1 MKHLLNIFC
10 GLMLLFPFAANCQTD
25 LKGIDPRDIKVE
37 ISKYGDT
44 TRYYY
49 DENDNKILH
58 GWQFKDF
65 GLIEERCYYEHGIKR
80 GDRYYCCNY
89 AYDGNEN
96 RSSIE
101 GKLNDNGKLDSIWRK
116 SIDLNMLDV
125 SSWEYVKDRNGFE
138 RWDNG
143 ILIGYTTDRYA
154 HEIDERDTYD
164 FIEKLDDETAAVYSG
179 NVDGLYINNW
189 TVTNVFLRQNG
200 EFDELDEELKKLMD
214 SALKNDLDFSVFNG
228 TQFRIGTIRIYNEK
242 DYEPTIRD
250 QRIFDCGV
258 ENNCDIVSNYRF
270 NLNYKNGT
278 RLTPE
283 YYLFNILTRIKYTPV
298 EEIIRIYDTI
308 EISSDDSVINN
319 FFNYLKNGG
328 GIYFTEKLEY
338 KTFDLDYSE
347 SNKGF
352 PREFDIAKLYYINPD
367 EIGIFENYFK
377 EKKKRDEERKRQEEL
392 KRKKE
397 EVENCLSKIYFF
409 EGNGLSSITDD
420 NVKSSYQKIRSEYV
434 KERYDTITE
443 QDIELL
449 KEFVVFSNKIDDLSK
464 NEMATFN
471 QNNVEIRKVASLLCA
486 DALPIYEK
494 EISIE
499 SKPFDDINGLNSIID
514 EYKNKIKMQED
525 FLKFAKKRQLINE
538 TENSLIEAISGNS
551 VPLKGAMR
559 IATGQDVADIATT
572 VGDLSKE
579 KKSGNKHL
587 EKVYNEYKK
596 SFDFSWSN
604 NGDWAERLNTFA
616 DNQNKYLR
624 CVSLLVEI
632 ESNDAKILEAT
643 KKLKR
648 IKKAYS
654 EYKETLNFETIP
666 HSDDNKTLEEFVQF
680 QTKVFQNIN
689 SKGEFVNDSLKKI
702 KDLNEKKAILT
713 K

>member
-25 LKGIDPRDIKVE
+25 LKDIDPRDIKVE
-37 ISKYGDT
+37 IGEYRDT

-49 DENDNKILH
+49 DEDDNKILH
-58 GWQFKDF
+58 GWQCKYAWSYKHTGSINDW
-65 GLIEERCYYEHGIKR
+65 EYYYYKHGIF
-80 GDRYYCCNY
+80 DMNTYYY
-89 AYDGNEN
+89 TNE
-96 RSSIE
+96 IQ
-101 GKLNDNGKLDSIWRK
+101 GKFTNGKLDSIWYDYNY
-116 SIDLNMLDV
+116 SGDDDDT
-125 SSWEYVKDRNGFE
+125 WEA
-138 RWDNG
+138 WDNG
-143 ILIGYTTDRYA
+143 NLYA
-154 HEIDERDTYD
+154 YRSYKYD
-164 FIEKLDDETAAVYSG
+164 YYDQKKFYFFNFSKVNDETAEVYKG
-179 NVDGLYINNW
+179 DVDGLYIDNF

-200 EFDELDEELKKLMD
+200 EFDELDYELNKLMD

-228 TQFRIGTIRIYNEK
+228 TQFRIGTMRIYNED
-242 DYEPTIRD
+242 DYLPMISESFSID
-250 QRIFDCGV
+250 KNIK
-258 ENNCDIVSNYRF
+258 ENSF
-270 NLNYKNGT
+270 NRNYKNGT
-278 RLTPE
+278 RLTPP
-283 YYLFNILTRIKYTPV
+283 YYVFNILTKIKYIPV

-347 SNKGF
+347 SNEGF

-367 EIGIFENYFK
+367 EIGILENYFK
-377 EKKKRDEERKRQEEL
+377 EKKKRDEERKRQKEL

-409 EGNGLSSITDD
+409 EGNGLNSITDD
-420 NVKSSYQKIRSEYV
+420 NVKSSYQNIRSEYV

-449 KEFVVFSNKIDDLSK
+449 KKFVVFGNKIEDLSK

-486 DALPIYEK
+486 DALSIYEK

-551 VPLKGAMR
+551 VLLKGAMR
-559 IATGQDVADIATT
+559 IATGLATGQDVADIATT
-572 VGDLSKE
+572 VDDLSKE

-587 EKVYNEYKK
+587 KKVYDEYKK

-624 CVSLLVEI
+624 CVSLLAEI

-666 HSDDNKTLEEFVQF
+666 HSDDNKTLEEFVKF

>member
-25 LKGIDPRDIKVE
+25 LKDIDPRDIKVE

-58 GWQFKDF
+58 GWQCKHP
-65 GLIEERCYYEHGIKR
+65 GEYYYWECYSYKHGIF
-80 GDRYYCCNY
+80 DMNTYYYTNY
-89 AYDGNEN
+89 P
-96 RSSIE
+96 SKIQ
-101 GKLNDNGKLDSIWRK
+101 GKFTNGKLDDIWYE
-116 SIDLNMLDV
+116 SNE
-125 SSWEYVKDRNGFE
+125 WEAWDKYNLECWYGSNE
-138 RWDNG
+138 WEIWDNG
-143 ILIGYTTDRYA
+143 NLWAYGYM
-154 HEIDERDTYD
+154 YD
-164 FIEKLDDETAAVYSG
+164 SFQKKFYFVIFRKVNDVTAEVG
-179 NVDGLYINNW
+179 KGEVGELYIDNF

-200 EFDELDEELKKLMD
+200 EFDELDEELNKLMV
-214 SALKNDLDFSVFNG
+214 SALKNDRDFSVFNG
-228 TQFRIGTIRIYNEK
+228 TQFRIGTMRIYNED
-242 DYEPTIRD
+242 DYLPMISKSFSID
-250 QRIFDCGV
+250 KNIK
-258 ENNCDIVSNYRF
+258 ENSF
-270 NLNYKNGT
+270 NRNYKNGT
-278 RLTPE
+278 RLTPP
-283 YYLFNILTRIKYTPV
+283 YYVFNILTKIKFTPV
-298 EEIIRIYDTI
+298 EEIIRIFDTI

-319 FFNYLKNGG
+319 YFNYLKNGG
-328 GIYFTEKLEY
+328 GIYFTENLEY

-347 SNKGF
+347 SNEGF
-352 PREFDIAKLYYINPD
+352 PREFDIAKQYYINPD
-367 EIGIFENYFK
+367 EIGILENYFK
-377 EKKKRDEERKRQEEL
+377 EKKKRDEERKRQKEL

-409 EGNGLSSITDD
+409 EGNGVNSITDD

-449 KEFVVFSNKIDDLSK
+449 KEFVTFGNKIEDLSK

-471 QNNVEIRKVASLLCA
+471 QNNVEIRKVASLHCA

-538 TENSLIEAISGNS
+538 TENSLVEAMSGNS
-551 VPLKGAMR
+551 VLLKGAMR
-559 IATGQDVADIATT
+559 IATGQDVADITTT
-572 VGDLSKE
+572 VDDLSKE

-587 EKVYNEYKK
+587 KKVYDEYKK

-624 CVSLLVEI
+624 CVSLLAEI
-632 ESNDAKILEAT
+632 ESNDAKILEAS

-666 HSDDNKTLEEFVQF
+666 HSDDNKTLEEFVKF

>member
-58 GWQFKDF
+58 GWQCKHLE
-65 GLIEERCYYEHGIKR
+65 GSYWECYSYKHGIF
-80 GDRYYCCNY
+80 DRNTYYYYGYN
-89 AYDGNEN
+89 D
-96 RSSIE
+96 IE
-101 GKLNDNGKLDSIWRK
+101 IKGRFTNGKLDSIWY
-116 SIDLNMLDV
+116 DYNFLGDDDDT
-125 SSWEYVKDRNGFE
+125 WEA
-138 RWDNG
+138 WDNG
-143 ILIGYTTDRYA
+143 NLYAYRY
-154 HEIDERDTYD
+154 YD
-164 FIEKLDDETAAVYSG
+164 NSYREKFYFFNFSKVNDETAGVYKG
-179 NVDGLYINNW
+179 DVDGLSIDNF

-228 TQFRIGTIRIYNEK
+228 TQFRIGTMRIYNED
-242 DYEPTIRD
+242 DYLPMISKSFSIDKNIE
-250 QRIFDCGV
+250 
-258 ENNCDIVSNYRF
+258 ENSF
-270 NLNYKNGT
+270 NRNYKNGT
-278 RLTPE
+278 RLTPP
-283 YYLFNILTRIKYTPV
+283 YYVFNILTKIKYTPV

-319 FFNYLKNGG
+319 CFNHLKNGG

-347 SNKGF
+347 SNEGF
-352 PREFDIAKLYYINPD
+352 PREFDIAKQYYINPD
-367 EIGIFENYFK
+367 EIEIFENYFK
-377 EKKKRDEERKRQEEL
+377 EKKKRDEERKRQKEL

-397 EVENCLSKIYFF
+397 EVEKCLSKIYFF
-409 EGNGLSSITDD
+409 EGNGLNSITDD
-420 NVKSSYQKIRSEYV
+420 NVKSSYQNIRSEYV

-449 KEFVVFSNKIDDLSK
+449 KKFVVFSNKIDDLSK

-551 VPLKGAMR
+551 VLLKGAMR
-559 IATGQDVADIATT
+559 IATGLATGQDVADVATT

-587 EKVYNEYKK
+587 KKVYDEYKK

-624 CVSLLVEI
+624 CVSLLAEI
-632 ESNDAKILEAT
+632 ESNDAKILEAST
-643 KKLKR
+643 KLKR

-666 HSDDNKTLEEFVQF
+666 HSDDNKILEEFLKF

>member
-25 LKGIDPRDIKVE
+25 LKDIDPRDIKVE
-37 ISKYGDT
+37 IGEYRDT

-49 DENDNKILH
+49 DEDDNKILH
-58 GWQFKDF
+58 GWQCKYAWSYKNTGSINDW
-65 GLIEERCYYEHGIKR
+65 EYYYYKHGIF
-80 GDRYYCCNY
+80 DMNTYYY
-89 AYDGNEN
+89 TNE
-96 RSSIE
+96 IQV
-101 GKLNDNGKLDSIWRK
+101 KFTNGKLDSIWYDYNY
-116 SIDLNMLDV
+116 SGDDDDT
-125 SSWEYVKDRNGFE
+125 WEA
-138 RWDNG
+138 WDNG
-143 ILIGYTTDRYA
+143 NLYA
-154 HEIDERDTYD
+154 YRSYKYD
-164 FIEKLDDETAAVYSG
+164 YYDQKKFYFFNFSKVNDETAEVYKG
-179 NVDGLYINNW
+179 DVDGLYIDNF

-200 EFDELDEELKKLMD
+200 EFDELDYELNKLMD

-228 TQFRIGTIRIYNEK
+228 TQFRIGTMRIYNED
-242 DYEPTIRD
+242 DYLPMISESFSID
-250 QRIFDCGV
+250 KNIK
-258 ENNCDIVSNYRF
+258 ENSF

-283 YYLFNILTRIKYTPV
+283 YYLFNILTRIKFTPV
-298 EEIIRIYDTI
+298 EEIIRICDTI

-347 SNKGF
+347 SNEGF

-377 EKKKRDEERKRQEEL
+377 EKKKRDEERKRQKEL
-392 KRKKE
+392 ERKKE
-397 EVENCLSKIYFF
+397 EVEKCLSKIYFF
-409 EGNGLSSITDD
+409 EGNGLDSITDD

-449 KEFVVFSNKIDDLSK
+449 KKFVVFGNKIEDLSK

-551 VPLKGAMR
+551 VLLKGAMR
-559 IATGQDVADIATT
+559 IATGLATGQDVADIATT
-572 VGDLSKE
+572 VDDLSKE

-587 EKVYNEYKK
+587 KKVYDEYKK

-624 CVSLLVEI
+624 CVSLLAEI
-632 ESNDAKILEAT
+632 ESNDAKILEAS

-666 HSDDNKTLEEFVQF
+666 HSDDNKTLEEFVKF
-680 QTKVFQNIN
+680 QTKVFQNIT

>member
-10 GLMLLFPFAANCQTD
+10 GLMLLFPFAANCQTN

-58 GWQFKDF
+58 GWQCKHLE
-65 GLIEERCYYEHGIKR
+65 GSYWECYSYKHGIF
-80 GDRYYCCNY
+80 DRNTYYYYGYN
-89 AYDGNEN
+89 D
-96 RSSIE
+96 IE
-101 GKLNDNGKLDSIWRK
+101 IKGRFTNGKLDSIWY
-116 SIDLNMLDV
+116 DYNFFGDDDDT
-125 SSWEYVKDRNGFE
+125 WEA
-138 RWDNG
+138 WDNG
-143 ILIGYTTDRYA
+143 DLYAYRSCSGYMYGYRKKFYFFNF
-154 HEIDERDTYD
+154 R
-164 FIEKLDDETAAVYSG
+164 KVDDETAEVYKG
-179 NVDGLYINNW
+179 DVDGLSIDNF

-228 TQFRIGTIRIYNEK
+228 TQFRIGTMRIYNED
-242 DYEPTIRD
+242 DYLPMISKSFSIDKNIE
-250 QRIFDCGV
+250 
-258 ENNCDIVSNYRF
+258 ENSF

-283 YYLFNILTRIKYTPV
+283 YYLFNILTRIKFTPV
-298 EEIIRIYDTI
+298 EEIIRICDTI

-328 GIYFTEKLEY
+328 GIYFTENLEY

-347 SNKGF
+347 SNEGF

-377 EKKKRDEERKRQEEL
+377 EKKKRDEERKRQKEL
-392 KRKKE
+392 ERKKE
-397 EVENCLSKIYFF
+397 EVEKCLSKIYFF
-409 EGNGLSSITDD
+409 EGNGLNSITDD

-449 KEFVVFSNKIDDLSK
+449 KKFVDFGNKIEDLSK

-551 VPLKGAMR
+551 VLLKGAMR
-559 IATGQDVADIATT
+559 IATGLATGQDVADIATT
-572 VGDLSKE
+572 VDDLSKE

-587 EKVYNEYKK
+587 KKVYDEYKK

-624 CVSLLVEI
+624 CVSLLAEI

-666 HSDDNKTLEEFVQF
+666 HSDDNKTLEEFVKF

>member
-25 LKGIDPRDIKVE
+25 LKDIDPRDIKVE
-37 ISKYGDT
+37 IGEYRDT

-49 DENDNKILH
+49 DEDDNKILH
-58 GWQFKDF
+58 GWQCKYACSYKHTGSINDW
-65 GLIEERCYYEHGIKR
+65 EYYYYKHGIF
-80 GDRYYCCNY
+80 DMNTYYY
-89 AYDGNEN
+89 TNE
-96 RSSIE
+96 IQ
-101 GKLNDNGKLDSIWRK
+101 GKFTNGKLDSIWYDYNY
-116 SIDLNMLDV
+116 SGDDDDT
-125 SSWEYVKDRNGFE
+125 WEA
-138 RWDNG
+138 WDNG
-143 ILIGYTTDRYA
+143 NLYA
-154 HEIDERDTYD
+154 YRSYKYD
-164 FIEKLDDETAAVYSG
+164 YHDQTKFYFFNFSKVNDETAEVYKG
-179 NVDGLYINNW
+179 DVDGLSIDNF

-214 SALKNDLDFSVFNG
+214 SAFKNDLDFSVFNG
-228 TQFRIGTIRIYNEK
+228 TQFRIGTMRIYNED
-242 DYEPTIRD
+242 DYLPMISESFSID
-250 QRIFDCGV
+250 KNIK
-258 ENNCDIVSNYRF
+258 ENSF

-278 RLTPE
+278 RLTPP
-283 YYLFNILTRIKYTPV
+283 YYVFYILTRIKFTPV

-328 GIYFTEKLEY
+328 GIYFTENLEY

-347 SNKGF
+347 SNEGF

-367 EIGIFENYFK
+367 EIGILENYFK
-377 EKKKRDEERKRQEEL
+377 EKKKRDEERKRQKEL

-397 EVENCLSKIYFF
+397 EVEDCLSKIYFF
-409 EGNGLSSITDD
+409 EGNGLNFITDD

-449 KEFVVFSNKIDDLSK
+449 KKFVVFSNKIDDLSK

-551 VPLKGAMR
+551 VLLKGAMR
-559 IATGQDVADIATT
+559 IATGLATGQDVADIATT
-572 VGDLSKE
+572 VDDLSKE

-587 EKVYNEYKK
+587 KKVYNEYKK

-624 CVSLLVEI
+624 CVSLLAEI
-632 ESNDAKILEAT
+632 ESNDAKILEAS

-654 EYKETLNFETIP
+654 EYKETLIFETIP
-666 HSDDNKTLEEFVQF
+666 HSDDNKTLEEFVKF

>member
-58 GWQFKDF
+58 GWQCKEYE
-65 GLIEERCYYEHGIKR
+65 GYWERYSYKHGIF
-80 GDRYYCCNY
+80 DRNTYYYTNY
-89 AYDGNEN
+89 PNK
-96 RSSIE
+96 IQ
-101 GKLNDNGKLDSIWRK
+101 GKFTNGKLDDIWYE
-116 SIDLNMLDV
+116 SNE
-125 SSWEYVKDRNGFE
+125 WEA
-138 RWDNG
+138 WDNG
-143 ILIGYTTDRYA
+143 NLYA
-154 HEIDERDTYD
+154 YRSSDGGQRKVFT
-164 FIEKLDDETAAVYSG
+164 FRKVNDETAEVYRG
-179 NVDGLYINNW
+179 AVDGLYIDNF

-200 EFDELDEELKKLMD
+200 EFDELDEELNKLMY
-214 SALKNDLDFSVFNG
+214 SALKNDFSVFNG
-228 TQFRIGTIRIYNEK
+228 TQFRIGTMRIYNED
-242 DYEPTIRD
+242 DYLPMISKSFSID
-250 QRIFDCGV
+250 KNIK
-258 ENNCDIVSNYRF
+258 ENSF
-270 NLNYKNGT
+270 NRNYKNGT

-283 YYLFNILTRIKYTPV
+283 YYVFNILTRIKFTPV
-298 EEIIRIYDTI
+298 EEIIRIFDTI
-308 EISSDDSVINN
+308 EISSDDSIINN
-319 FFNYLKNGG
+319 FVNYLKNGG
-328 GIYFTEKLEY
+328 GIYFTENLEY
-338 KTFDLDYSE
+338 KTFE
-347 SNKGF
+347 GF
-352 PREFDIAKLYYINPD
+352 PRDIAKQYYINPD
-367 EIGIFENYFK
+367 EIGILENYFK

-409 EGNGLSSITDD
+409 EGNGVNSITDD

-449 KEFVVFSNKIDDLSK
+449 KEFVTFGNKIEDLSK

-471 QNNVEIRKVASLLCA
+471 QNNVEIRKVASLHCA

-538 TENSLIEAISGNS
+538 TENSLVEAISGNS
-551 VPLKGAMR
+551 VLLKGAMR

-572 VGDLSKE
+572 VGDLSEE

-587 EKVYNEYKK
+587 KKVYDEYKK

-624 CVSLLVEI
+624 CVSLLAEI

-666 HSDDNKTLEEFVQF
+666 HSDDNKTLEEFVKF
-680 QTKVFQNIN
+680 QTKVFQNIT

>member
-25 LKGIDPRDIKVE
+25 LKDIDPRDIKVE
-37 ISKYGDT
+37 IGEYRDT

-49 DENDNKILH
+49 DEDDNKILH
-58 GWQFKDF
+58 GWQCKYAWSYKHTGSINDW
-65 GLIEERCYYEHGIKR
+65 EYYYYKHGIF
-80 GDRYYCCNY
+80 DMNTYYY
-89 AYDGNEN
+89 TNE
-96 RSSIE
+96 IQ
-101 GKLNDNGKLDSIWRK
+101 GKFTNGKLDSIWYDYNY
-116 SIDLNMLDV
+116 SGDDDDT
-125 SSWEYVKDRNGFE
+125 WEA
-138 RWDNG
+138 WDNG
-143 ILIGYTTDRYA
+143 NLYA
-154 HEIDERDTYD
+154 YRSYKYD
-164 FIEKLDDETAAVYSG
+164 YYDQKKFYFFNFSKVNDETAEVYKG
-179 NVDGLYINNW
+179 DVDGLYIDNF

-200 EFDELDEELKKLMD
+200 EFDELDYELNKLMD

-228 TQFRIGTIRIYNEK
+228 TQFRIGTMRIYNED
-242 DYEPTIRD
+242 DYLPMISESFSID
-250 QRIFDCGV
+250 KNIK
-258 ENNCDIVSNYRF
+258 ENSF
-270 NLNYKNGT
+270 NRNYKNGT
-278 RLTPE
+278 RLTPP
-283 YYLFNILTRIKYTPV
+283 YYVFNILTKIKYTPV

-328 GIYFTEKLEY
+328 GIYFTKKLEY

-347 SNKGF
+347 SNEGF

-367 EIGIFENYFK
+367 EIGILENYFK

-392 KRKKE
+392 KRKKQ
-397 EVENCLSKIYFF
+397 EVENYLSKIYFF
-409 EGNGLSSITDD
+409 EGNGLNSITDD

-449 KEFVVFSNKIDDLSK
+449 KKFVVFSNKIDDLSK

-486 DALPIYEK
+486 DALSIYEK

-551 VPLKGAMR
+551 VLLKGAMR
-559 IATGQDVADIATT
+559 IATGLATGQDVSDIATT
-572 VGDLSKE
+572 VDDLSKE

-587 EKVYNEYKK
+587 KKVYDEYKK

-624 CVSLLVEI
+624 CVSLLAEI

-666 HSDDNKTLEEFVQF
+666 HSDDNKTLEEFVKF

>member
-37 ISKYGDT
+37 IGGYGDT

-49 DENDNKILH
+49 DEDDNKILH
-58 GWQFKDF
+58 GWQCKAVYVGSF
-65 GLIEERCYYEHGIKR
+65 GYDIIQECYSYKHGIF
-80 GDRYYCCNY
+80 DMNTYYY
-89 AYDGNEN
+89 YYYDYSDLKIKG
-96 RSSIE
+96 RFT
-101 GKLNDNGKLDSIWRK
+101 NGKLDSIWYDYNY
-116 SIDLNMLDV
+116 SGDDDDT
-125 SSWEYVKDRNGFE
+125 WEA
-138 RWDNG
+138 WDNG
-143 ILIGYTTDRYA
+143 NLYA
-154 HEIDERDTYD
+154 YRSYD
-164 FIEKLDDETAAVYSG
+164 NGQRMFFFRKVDDETAEVYKG
-179 NVDGLYINNW
+179 DVDGLSIDNF

-228 TQFRIGTIRIYNEK
+228 TQFRIGTMRIYNEY
-242 DYEPTIRD
+242 DYKPMISNSFSID
-250 QRIFDCGV
+250 KNIK
-258 ENNCDIVSNYRF
+258 ENSF
-270 NLNYKNGT
+270 NRNYKNGT

-499 SKPFDDINGLNSIID
+499 AKPFDDINGLNSIID

-579 KKSGNKHL
+579 KNPAISIWKKYIMNIKSHL
-587 EKVYNEYKK
+587 I
-596 SFDFSWSN
+596 
-604 NGDWAERLNTFA
+604 
-616 DNQNKYLR
+616 
-624 CVSLLVEI
+624 SLGVIMEI
-632 ESNDAKILEAT
+632 GQRD
-643 KKLKR
+643 
-648 IKKAYS
+648 
-654 EYKETLNFETIP
+654 
-666 HSDDNKTLEEFVQF
+666 
-680 QTKVFQNIN
+680 
-689 SKGEFVNDSLKKI
+689 
-702 KDLNEKKAILT
+702 
-713 K
+713 

>member
-25 LKGIDPRDIKVE
+25 LKDIDPRDIKVE
-37 ISKYGDT
+37 IGEYRDT

-49 DENDNKILH
+49 DEDDNKILH
-58 GWQFKDF
+58 GWQCKYAWSYKHTGSINDW
-65 GLIEERCYYEHGIKR
+65 EYYYYKHGIF
-80 GDRYYCCNY
+80 DMNTYYY
-89 AYDGNEN
+89 TNE
-96 RSSIE
+96 IQ
-101 GKLNDNGKLDSIWRK
+101 GKFTNGKLDSIWYDYNY
-116 SIDLNMLDV
+116 SGDDDDT
-125 SSWEYVKDRNGFE
+125 WEA
-138 RWDNG
+138 WDNG
-143 ILIGYTTDRYA
+143 NLYA
-154 HEIDERDTYD
+154 YRSYKYD
-164 FIEKLDDETAAVYSG
+164 YYDQKKFYFFNFSKVNDETAEVYKG
-179 NVDGLYINNW
+179 DVDGLYIDNF

-200 EFDELDEELKKLMD
+200 EFDELDYELNKLMD

-228 TQFRIGTIRIYNEK
+228 TQFRIGTMRIYNED
-242 DYEPTIRD
+242 DYLPMISESFSID
-250 QRIFDCGV
+250 KNIK
-258 ENNCDIVSNYRF
+258 ENSF
-270 NLNYKNGT
+270 NRNYKNGT
-278 RLTPE
+278 RLTPP
-283 YYLFNILTRIKYTPV
+283 YYVFNILTRIKFTPV

-347 SNKGF
+347 SNEGF

-367 EIGIFENYFK
+367 EIGILENYFK
-377 EKKKRDEERKRQEEL
+377 EKKKRDEERKRQKEL

-409 EGNGLSSITDD
+409 EGNGLNSITDD
-420 NVKSSYQKIRSEYV
+420 NVKSSYQNIRSEYV

-449 KEFVVFSNKIDDLSK
+449 KKFVVFGNKIEDLSK

-486 DALPIYEK
+486 DALSIYEK

-551 VPLKGAMR
+551 VLLKGAMR
-559 IATGQDVADIATT
+559 IATGLATGQDVADIATT
-572 VGDLSKE
+572 VDDLSKE

-587 EKVYNEYKK
+587 KKVYDEYKK

-624 CVSLLVEI
+624 CVSLLAEI

-666 HSDDNKTLEEFVQF
+666 HSDDNKTLEEFLKF

>member
-10 GLMLLFPFAANCQTD
+10 GLMLLFPFAANCQTN

-58 GWQFKDF
+58 GWQCKHLE
-65 GLIEERCYYEHGIKR
+65 GSYWECYSYKHGIF
-80 GDRYYCCNY
+80 DRNTYYYYGYN
-89 AYDGNEN
+89 D
-96 RSSIE
+96 IE
-101 GKLNDNGKLDSIWRK
+101 IKGRFTNGKLDSIWY
-116 SIDLNMLDV
+116 DYNFFGDDDDT
-125 SSWEYVKDRNGFE
+125 WEA
-138 RWDNG
+138 WDNG
-143 ILIGYTTDRYA
+143 DLYAYRSCSGYMYGYRKKFYFFNF
-154 HEIDERDTYD
+154 R
-164 FIEKLDDETAAVYSG
+164 KVDDETAEVYKG
-179 NVDGLYINNW
+179 DVDGLSIDNF
-189 TVTNVFLRQNG
+189 TITNVFLRQNG

-228 TQFRIGTIRIYNEK
+228 TQFRIGTMRIYNED
-242 DYEPTIRD
+242 DYLPMISKSFSIDKNIE
-250 QRIFDCGV
+250 
-258 ENNCDIVSNYRF
+258 ENSF

-283 YYLFNILTRIKYTPV
+283 YYLFNILTRIKFTPV
-298 EEIIRIYDTI
+298 EEIIRICDTI

-347 SNKGF
+347 SNEGF

-367 EIGIFENYFK
+367 EIGILENYFK
-377 EKKKRDEERKRQEEL
+377 EKKKRDEERKRQKEL

-409 EGNGLSSITDD
+409 EGNGLNSITDD
-420 NVKSSYQKIRSEYV
+420 NVKSSYQNIRSEYV

-449 KEFVVFSNKIDDLSK
+449 KKFVVFGNKIEDLSK

-486 DALPIYEK
+486 DALSIYEK

-551 VPLKGAMR
+551 VLLKGAMR
-559 IATGQDVADIATT
+559 IATGLATGQDVADIATT
-572 VGDLSKE
+572 VDDLSKE

-587 EKVYNEYKK
+587 KKVYDEYKK

-624 CVSLLVEI
+624 CVSLLAEI

-666 HSDDNKTLEEFVQF
+666 HSDDNKTLEEFVKF

>member
-10 GLMLLFPFAANCQTD
+10 GLMLFFPFAANCQTD

-49 DENDNKILH
+49 NENDNKILH
-58 GWQFKDF
+58 GWQCKHLE
-65 GLIEERCYYEHGIKR
+65 GSYWECYSYKHGIF
-80 GDRYYCCNY
+80 DRNTYYYYGYN
-89 AYDGNEN
+89 D
-96 RSSIE
+96 IE
-101 GKLNDNGKLDSIWRK
+101 IKGRFTNGKLDSIWY
-116 SIDLNMLDV
+116 DYNFLGDDDDT
-125 SSWEYVKDRNGFE
+125 WEA
-138 RWDNG
+138 WDNG
-143 ILIGYTTDRYA
+143 NLYAYRRY
-154 HEIDERDTYD
+154 YD
-164 FIEKLDDETAAVYSG
+164 NSYRGKSYFFNFSKVNDETAGVYKG
-179 NVDGLYINNW
+179 DVDGLSIDNF

-228 TQFRIGTIRIYNEK
+228 TQFRIGTMRIYNED
-242 DYEPTIRD
+242 DYLPMISKSFSIDKNIE
-250 QRIFDCGV
+250 
-258 ENNCDIVSNYRF
+258 ENSF

-283 YYLFNILTRIKYTPV
+283 YYLFNILTRIKFTPV

-328 GIYFTEKLEY
+328 GIYFTENLEY

-347 SNKGF
+347 SNEGF

-392 KRKKE
+392 KRKKQ
-397 EVENCLSKIYFF
+397 EVENYLSKIYFF
-409 EGNGLSSITDD
+409 EGNGVNSITDD
-420 NVKSSYQKIRSEYV
+420 NVKSSYQKIRSKYV

-449 KEFVVFSNKIDDLSK
+449 KKFIVFSNKIDDLSK

-499 SKPFDDINGLNSIID
+499 SKPFDDINGLHSIID

-551 VPLKGAMR
+551 VLLKGAMR
-559 IATGQDVADIATT
+559 IATGLATGQDVADIATT
-572 VGDLSKE
+572 VDDLSKE

-587 EKVYNEYKK
+587 KKVYDEYKK

-624 CVSLLVEI
+624 CVSLLAEI
-632 ESNDAKILEAT
+632 ESNDAKILEAS

-666 HSDDNKTLEEFVQF
+666 HSDDNKTLEEFVKF

>member
-10 GLMLLFPFAANCQTD
+10 GLMLLFPFAANCQTN

-58 GWQFKDF
+58 GWQCKHLE
-65 GLIEERCYYEHGIKR
+65 GSYWECYSYKHGIF
-80 GDRYYCCNY
+80 DRNTYYYYGYN
-89 AYDGNEN
+89 D
-96 RSSIE
+96 IE
-101 GKLNDNGKLDSIWRK
+101 IKGRFTNGKLDSIWYDYNFIR
-116 SIDLNMLDV
+116 DDDDN
-125 SSWEYVKDRNGFE
+125 WEA
-138 RWDNG
+138 WDNG
-143 ILIGYTTDRYA
+143 NLYAYRRYYGNYYYGNYY
-154 HEIDERDTYD
+154 R
-164 FIEKLDDETAAVYSG
+164 EKFYFFNFSKVNDETAGVYKG
-179 NVDGLYINNW
+179 DVDGLSIDNF

-200 EFDELDEELKKLMD
+200 EFDELDYELNKLMD

-228 TQFRIGTIRIYNEK
+228 TQFRIGTMRIYNED
-242 DYEPTIRD
+242 DYLPMISKSFSID
-250 QRIFDCGV
+250 KNIK
-258 ENNCDIVSNYRF
+258 ENSF
-270 NLNYKNGT
+270 NRNYKNGT

-283 YYLFNILTRIKYTPV
+283 YYLFNILTRIKFTPV

-308 EISSDDSVINN
+308 EISSDDSIINN
-319 FFNYLKNGG
+319 FVNYLKNGG
-328 GIYFTEKLEY
+328 GIYFTENLEY

-347 SNKGF
+347 SNEGF
-352 PREFDIAKLYYINPD
+352 PREFDIAKQYYINPD
-367 EIGIFENYFK
+367 EIGILENYFK
-377 EKKKRDEERKRQEEL
+377 EKKKRDEERKRQKEL

-409 EGNGLSSITDD
+409 EGNGLNSITDD

-449 KEFVVFSNKIDDLSK
+449 KKFVVFSNKIDDLSK

-471 QNNVEIRKVASLLCA
+471 QNNVEIRKVASLHCA

-538 TENSLIEAISGNS
+538 TENSLVEAISGNS
-551 VPLKGAMR
+551 VLLKGAMR
-559 IATGQDVADIATT
+559 IATGLATGQDVADIATN
-572 VGDLSKE
+572 VEDLSKE

-587 EKVYNEYKK
+587 KKVYDEYKK

-624 CVSLLVEI
+624 CVSLLAEI

-666 HSDDNKTLEEFVQF
+666 HSDDNKTLEEFVKF

>member
-58 GWQFKDF
+58 GWQCKYAGD
-65 GLIEERCYYEHGIKR
+65 GYYYRECYSYKHGIF
-80 GDRYYCCNY
+80 DMNTYYY
-89 AYDGNEN
+89 TKMYTYYYGNPNE
-96 RSSIE
+96 IQ
-101 GKLNDNGKLDSIWRK
+101 GKFTNGKLDSIWYDYNFR
-116 SIDLNMLDV
+116 DDDYDDT
-125 SSWEYVKDRNGFE
+125 WEA
-138 RWDNG
+138 WDNG
-143 ILIGYTTDRYA
+143 NLYA
-154 HEIDERDTYD
+154 YRSDKYYD
-164 FIEKLDDETAAVYSG
+164 DHYRSFNFSKVNDETAAVYKG
-179 NVDGLYINNW
+179 DVDGLSIDNF

-228 TQFRIGTIRIYNEK
+228 TQFRIGTMRIYNEY
-242 DYEPTIRD
+242 DYKPMISNSFSID
-250 QRIFDCGV
+250 KNIK
-258 ENNCDIVSNYRF
+258 ENSF

-434 KERYDTITE
+434 KEGYDTITE

-579 KKSGNKHL
+579 KNPAISIWKKYIMNIKSHL
-587 EKVYNEYKK
+587 I
-596 SFDFSWSN
+596 
-604 NGDWAERLNTFA
+604 
-616 DNQNKYLR
+616 
-624 CVSLLVEI
+624 SLGVIMEI
-632 ESNDAKILEAT
+632 GQRD
-643 KKLKR
+643 
-648 IKKAYS
+648 
-654 EYKETLNFETIP
+654 
-666 HSDDNKTLEEFVQF
+666 
-680 QTKVFQNIN
+680 
-689 SKGEFVNDSLKKI
+689 
-702 KDLNEKKAILT
+702 
-713 K
+713 

>member
-10 GLMLLFPFAANCQTD
+10 GLMLLFPFAANCQTN

-58 GWQFKDF
+58 GWQCKHLE
-65 GLIEERCYYEHGIKR
+65 GSYWECYSYKHGIF
-80 GDRYYCCNY
+80 DRNTYYYYGYN
-89 AYDGNEN
+89 D
-96 RSSIE
+96 IE
-101 GKLNDNGKLDSIWRK
+101 IKGRFTNGKLDSIWY
-116 SIDLNMLDV
+116 DYNFFGDDDDT
-125 SSWEYVKDRNGFE
+125 WEA
-138 RWDNG
+138 WDNG
-143 ILIGYTTDRYA
+143 DLYAYRSCSGYMYGYRKKFYFFNF
-154 HEIDERDTYD
+154 R
-164 FIEKLDDETAAVYSG
+164 KVDDETAEVYKG
-179 NVDGLYINNW
+179 DVDGLSIDNF

-228 TQFRIGTIRIYNEK
+228 TQFRIGTMRIYNED
-242 DYEPTIRD
+242 DYLPMISKSFSIDKNIE
-250 QRIFDCGV
+250 
-258 ENNCDIVSNYRF
+258 ENSF

-283 YYLFNILTRIKYTPV
+283 YYLFNILTRIKFTPV
-298 EEIIRIYDTI
+298 EEIIRICDTI

-347 SNKGF
+347 SNEGF

-367 EIGIFENYFK
+367 EIGILENYFK
-377 EKKKRDEERKRQEEL
+377 EKKKRDEERKRQKEL

-409 EGNGLSSITDD
+409 EGNGLNSITDD
-420 NVKSSYQKIRSEYV
+420 NVKSSYQNIRSEYV

-449 KEFVVFSNKIDDLSK
+449 KKFVVFGNKIEDLSK

-486 DALPIYEK
+486 DALSIYEK

-551 VPLKGAMR
+551 VLLKGAMR
-559 IATGQDVADIATT
+559 IATGLATGQDVADIATT
-572 VGDLSKE
+572 VDDLSKE

-587 EKVYNEYKK
+587 KKVYDEYKK

-624 CVSLLVEI
+624 CVSLLAEI

-666 HSDDNKTLEEFVQF
+666 HSDDNKTLEEFVKF

>member
-37 ISKYGDT
+37 IGGYGDT

-58 GWQFKDF
+58 GWQCKYAGDYYYNRYYR
-65 GLIEERCYYEHGIKR
+65 ECYSYKHGIFDMNTYYYYYKN
-80 GDRYYCCNY
+80 GDLKIKGRFT
-89 AYDGNEN
+89 
-96 RSSIE
+96 
-101 GKLNDNGKLDSIWRK
+101 NGKLDSIWYDYNY
-116 SIDLNMLDV
+116 SGDDDDT
-125 SSWEYVKDRNGFE
+125 WEA
-138 RWDNG
+138 WDNG
-143 ILIGYTTDRYA
+143 NLYA
-154 HEIDERDTYD
+154 YRSDKYYD
-164 FIEKLDDETAAVYSG
+164 DHYRSFNFSKVNDETAAVYKG
-179 NVDGLYINNW
+179 DVDGLSIDNF

-214 SALKNDLDFSVFNG
+214 GALKNDLDFSVFNG
-228 TQFRIGTIRIYNEK
+228 TQFRIGTMRIYNEY
-242 DYEPTIRD
+242 DYKPMISNSFSID
-250 QRIFDCGV
+250 KNIK
-258 ENNCDIVSNYRF
+258 ENSF

-538 TENSLIEAISGNS
+538 TENSLTLIPQHYYKYNF
-551 VPLKGAMR
+551 
-559 IATGQDVADIATT
+559 
-572 VGDLSKE
+572 LS
-579 KKSGNKHL
+579 
-587 EKVYNEYKK
+587 
-596 SFDFSWSN
+596 
-604 NGDWAERLNTFA
+604 T
-616 DNQNKYLR
+616 
-624 CVSLLVEI
+624 
-632 ESNDAKILEAT
+632 
-643 KKLKR
+643 
-648 IKKAYS
+648 
-654 EYKETLNFETIP
+654 
-666 HSDDNKTLEEFVQF
+666 
-680 QTKVFQNIN
+680 
-689 SKGEFVNDSLKKI
+689 
-702 KDLNEKKAILT
+702 
-713 K
+713 

>member
-25 LKGIDPRDIKVE
+25 LKDIDPRDIKVE
-37 ISKYGDT
+37 IGEYRDT

-49 DENDNKILH
+49 DEDDNKILH
-58 GWQFKDF
+58 GWQCKYAWSYKHTGSINDW
-65 GLIEERCYYEHGIKR
+65 EYYYYKHGIF
-80 GDRYYCCNY
+80 DMNTYYY
-89 AYDGNEN
+89 TNE
-96 RSSIE
+96 IQ
-101 GKLNDNGKLDSIWRK
+101 GKFTNGKLDSIWYDYNY
-116 SIDLNMLDV
+116 SGDDDDT
-125 SSWEYVKDRNGFE
+125 WEA
-138 RWDNG
+138 WDNG
-143 ILIGYTTDRYA
+143 NLYA
-154 HEIDERDTYD
+154 YRSYKYD
-164 FIEKLDDETAAVYSG
+164 YYDQKKFYFFNFSKVNDETAEVYKG
-179 NVDGLYINNW
+179 DVDGLYIDNF

-200 EFDELDEELKKLMD
+200 EFDELDYELNKLMD

-228 TQFRIGTIRIYNEK
+228 TQFRIGTMRIYNED
-242 DYEPTIRD
+242 DYLPMISESFSID
-250 QRIFDCGV
+250 KNIK
-258 ENNCDIVSNYRF
+258 ENSF
-270 NLNYKNGT
+270 NRNYKNGT
-278 RLTPE
+278 RLTPP
-283 YYLFNILTRIKYTPV
+283 YYVFNILTKIKYTPV

-328 GIYFTEKLEY
+328 GIYFTENLEY

-347 SNKGF
+347 SNEGF

-367 EIGIFENYFK
+367 EIGILENYFK

-392 KRKKE
+392 KRKKQ
-397 EVENCLSKIYFF
+397 EVENYLSKIYFF
-409 EGNGLSSITDD
+409 EGNGLNSITDD

-449 KEFVVFSNKIDDLSK
+449 KKFVVFSNKIDDLSK

-486 DALPIYEK
+486 DALSIYEK

-551 VPLKGAMR
+551 VLLKGAMR
-559 IATGQDVADIATT
+559 IATGLATGQDVADIATT
-572 VGDLSKE
+572 VDDLSKE

-587 EKVYNEYKK
+587 KKVYDEYKK

-624 CVSLLVEI
+624 CVSLLAEI

-666 HSDDNKTLEEFVQF
+666 HSDDNKTLEEFVKF

>member
-10 GLMLLFPFAANCQTD
+10 GLMLLFPFAANCQTN

-49 DENDNKILH
+49 DEDDNKILH
-58 GWQFKDF
+58 GWQCKHLE
-65 GLIEERCYYEHGIKR
+65 GSYWECYSYKHGIF
-80 GDRYYCCNY
+80 DRNTYYYYGYN
-89 AYDGNEN
+89 D
-96 RSSIE
+96 IE
-101 GKLNDNGKLDSIWRK
+101 IKGRFTNGKLDSIWY
-116 SIDLNMLDV
+116 DYNFFGDDDDT
-125 SSWEYVKDRNGFE
+125 WEA
-138 RWDNG
+138 WDNG
-143 ILIGYTTDRYA
+143 DLYAYRSCSGYMYGYRKKFYFFNF
-154 HEIDERDTYD
+154 R
-164 FIEKLDDETAAVYSG
+164 KVDDETAEVYKG
-179 NVDGLYINNW
+179 DVDGLSIDNF

-228 TQFRIGTIRIYNEK
+228 TQFRIGTMRIYNED
-242 DYEPTIRD
+242 DYLPMISKSFSIDKNIE
-250 QRIFDCGV
+250 
-258 ENNCDIVSNYRF
+258 ENSF

-283 YYLFNILTRIKYTPV
+283 YYLFNILTRIKFTPV
-298 EEIIRIYDTI
+298 EEIIRICDTI

-347 SNKGF
+347 SNEGF

-367 EIGIFENYFK
+367 EIGILENYFK

-392 KRKKE
+392 KRKKQ
-397 EVENCLSKIYFF
+397 EVENYLSKIYFF
-409 EGNGLSSITDD
+409 EGNGLNSITDD
-420 NVKSSYQKIRSEYV
+420 NVKSSYQNIRSEYV

-449 KEFVVFSNKIDDLSK
+449 KKFVVFSNKIDDLSK

-486 DALPIYEK
+486 DALSIYEK

-551 VPLKGAMR
+551 VLLKGAMR
-559 IATGQDVADIATT
+559 IATGLATGQDVADIATT
-572 VGDLSKE
+572 VDDLSKE

-587 EKVYNEYKK
+587 KKVYDEYKK

-624 CVSLLVEI
+624 CVSLLDEI

-666 HSDDNKTLEEFVQF
+666 HSDDNKTLEEFVKF

>member
-25 LKGIDPRDIKVE
+25 LKDIDPRDIKVE
-37 ISKYGDT
+37 IGEYRDT

-49 DENDNKILH
+49 DEDDNKILH
-58 GWQFKDF
+58 GWQCKYAWSYKHTGSINDW
-65 GLIEERCYYEHGIKR
+65 EYYYYKHGIF
-80 GDRYYCCNY
+80 DRNTYYY
-89 AYDGNEN
+89 TNE
-96 RSSIE
+96 IQ
-101 GKLNDNGKLDSIWRK
+101 GKFTNGKLDSIWYDYNY
-116 SIDLNMLDV
+116 SGGDDDT
-125 SSWEYVKDRNGFE
+125 WEA
-138 RWDNG
+138 WDNG
-143 ILIGYTTDRYA
+143 NLYA
-154 HEIDERDTYD
+154 YRSYKYD
-164 FIEKLDDETAAVYSG
+164 YYDQKKFYFFNFSKVNDETAEVYKG
-179 NVDGLYINNW
+179 DVDGLYIDNF

-200 EFDELDEELKKLMD
+200 EFDELDYELNKLMD

-228 TQFRIGTIRIYNEK
+228 TQFRIGTMRIYNED
-242 DYEPTIRD
+242 DYLPMISESFSID
-250 QRIFDCGV
+250 KNIK
-258 ENNCDIVSNYRF
+258 ENSF
-270 NLNYKNGT
+270 NRNYKNGT
-278 RLTPE
+278 RLTPP
-283 YYLFNILTRIKYTPV
+283 YYVFNILTKIKYTPV

-347 SNKGF
+347 SNEGF

-377 EKKKRDEERKRQEEL
+377 EKKKRDEERKRQKEL

-409 EGNGLSSITDD
+409 EGNGVNSITDD

-449 KEFVVFSNKIDDLSK
+449 KEFVIFGNKIEDLSK

-551 VPLKGAMR
+551 VLLKGAMR
-559 IATGQDVADIATT
+559 IATGLATGQDVADVATT

-587 EKVYNEYKK
+587 KKVYDEYKK

-624 CVSLLVEI
+624 CVSLLAEI
-632 ESNDAKILEAT
+632 ESNDAKILEAST
-643 KKLKR
+643 KLKR

-666 HSDDNKTLEEFVQF
+666 HSDDNKILEEFLKF

>member
-37 ISKYGDT
+37 IGGHGDT

-58 GWQFKDF
+58 GWQCKYAEDYYYYYRYW
-65 GLIEERCYYEHGIKR
+65 ECYSYKHGIF
-80 GDRYYCCNY
+80 DMNTYYY
-89 AYDGNEN
+89 YYYYYDSDLKIKG
-96 RSSIE
+96 RFT
-101 GKLNDNGKLDSIWRK
+101 NGKLDSIWYDYNY
-116 SIDLNMLDV
+116 SGDDDDT
-125 SSWEYVKDRNGFE
+125 WEA
-138 RWDNG
+138 WDNG
-143 ILIGYTTDRYA
+143 NLYA
-154 HEIDERDTYD
+154 YRSDKYYD
-164 FIEKLDDETAAVYSG
+164 DHYRSFNFSKVNDETAAVYKG
-179 NVDGLYINNW
+179 DVDGLSIDNF

-228 TQFRIGTIRIYNEK
+228 TQFRIGTMRIYNEY
-242 DYEPTIRD
+242 DYKPMISNSFSID
-250 QRIFDCGV
+250 KNIK
-258 ENNCDIVSNYRF
+258 ENSF

-572 VGDLSKE
+572 AGDLSKE

-624 CVSLLVEI
+624 CVSLLAEI
-632 ESNDAKILEAT
+632 ESNDVKILEAT

-666 HSDDNKTLEEFVQF
+666 HSDDNKTLEEFVKF

>member
-10 GLMLLFPFAANCQTD
+10 GLMLLFPFAANCQTN
-25 LKGIDPRDIKVE
+25 LKEIDPRDIKVE

-49 DENDNKILH
+49 DEDDNKILH
-58 GWQFKDF
+58 GWQCKATDY
-65 GLIEERCYYEHGIKR
+65 GKRECYSYKHGIF
-80 GDRYYCCNY
+80 DMNTYYYTNY
-89 AYDGNEN
+89 YDE
-96 RSSIE
+96 IQ
-101 GKLNDNGKLDSIWRK
+101 GKFTNGKLDSIWYE
-116 SIDLNMLDV
+116 SNY
-125 SSWEYVKDRNGFE
+125 SNEWEA
-138 RWDNG
+138 WDNG
-143 ILIGYTTDRYA
+143 NLYA
-154 HEIDERDTYD
+154 YRSWKRDKYNYQ
-164 FIEKLDDETAAVYSG
+164 EKFYFFNFRKVDDETAEVYKG
-179 NVDGLYINNW
+179 DVDGLSIDNF

-228 TQFRIGTIRIYNEK
+228 TQFRIGTMRIYNED
-242 DYEPTIRD
+242 DYRPMISGSFSID
-250 QRIFDCGV
+250 KNIK
-258 ENNCDIVSNYRF
+258 ENSF

-283 YYLFNILTRIKYTPV
+283 YYLFNILTRIKFTPV
-298 EEIIRIYDTI
+298 EEIIRIFDTI

-347 SNKGF
+347 SNEGF
-352 PREFDIAKLYYINPD
+352 PREFDIAKQYYINPD
-367 EIGIFENYFK
+367 EIGILENYFK
-377 EKKKRDEERKRQEEL
+377 EKKKRDEERKRQKEL
-392 KRKKE
+392 ERKKE
-397 EVENCLSKIYFF
+397 EVEKCLSKIYFF
-409 EGNGLSSITDD
+409 EGNGLDSITDD

-449 KEFVVFSNKIDDLSK
+449 KKFVGFGNKIEDLSK

-551 VPLKGAMR
+551 VLLKGAMR
-559 IATGQDVADIATT
+559 IATGLATGQDVVDIATT
-572 VGDLSKE
+572 VDDLSKE

-587 EKVYNEYKK
+587 KKVYDEYKK

-624 CVSLLVEI
+624 CVSLLAEI

-666 HSDDNKTLEEFVQF
+666 HSDDNKTLEEFVKF
-680 QTKVFQNIN
+680 QTKVFQNIT